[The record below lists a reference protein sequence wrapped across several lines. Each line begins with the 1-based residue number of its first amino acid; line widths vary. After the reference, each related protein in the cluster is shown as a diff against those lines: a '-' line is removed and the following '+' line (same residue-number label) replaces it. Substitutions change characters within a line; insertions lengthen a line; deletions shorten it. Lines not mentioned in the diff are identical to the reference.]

1 MLPATPWKSD
11 VQTILDFRKFANR
24 LLNPDDLGLAVSAE
38 VRDLARELLG
48 LEKVENG

>member
-1 MLPATPWKSD
+1 MLTEDEKKLVAHT
-11 VQTILDFRKFANR
+11 KFVYR

-48 LEKVENG
+48 FEKVENG